1 MSRTKG
7 IALPGK
13 SMEEA
18 TRNAQRDILPK
29 SPNSPKAVDTA
40 TVKSGAEE
48 SPIVSEPSHKDRNAT
63 HTDDLQCLEAGIDRY
78 TGIKEHGMSV
88 WVVGKVK
95 VKLDELKFRS
105 RNTIGCRAF
114 TNVSSSLSLRST
126 ATSLSRCSRTSRRP
140 AML

>member
-7 IALPGK
+7 IALPDK

-18 TRNAQRDILPK
+18 TRNAQKDFMSK
-29 SPNSPKAVDTA
+29 NPKAVDTA

-48 SPIVSEPSHKDRNAT
+48 SPIVSEPSLMDRTVT
-63 HTDDLQCLEAGIDRY
+63 HTDDLQCLETGIDRY

-114 TNVSSSLSLRST
+114 TNAALEFVLEKYGDELIR
-126 ATSLSRCSRTSRRP
+126 
-140 AML
+140 MFKNK

>member
-18 TRNAQRDILPK
+18 TRNAQKDFLSK
-29 SPNSPKAVDTA
+29 NPKAVDSA
-40 TVKSGAEE
+40 TVKSGTEE
-48 SPIVSEPSHKDRNAT
+48 SPIVSEPSLRDRTAT
-63 HTDDLQCLEAGIDRY
+63 HTDDLQCLEAGIGRY

-114 TNVSSSLSLRST
+114 TNAALEFVLEKYGDELVR
-126 ATSLSRCSRTSRRP
+126 
-140 AML
+140 MFKNK

>member
-18 TRNAQRDILPK
+18 TRNAQKGILPK
-29 SPNSPKAVDTA
+29 SPKVVDTA
-40 TVKSGAEE
+40 PVKSKTEK
-48 SPIVSEPSHKDRNAT
+48 SLSVSEPSPKNKSAT
-63 HTDDLQCLEAGIDRY
+63 PTDDLQCLQAGIEKY

-95 VKLDELKFRS
+95 GKLDELKFRS
-105 RNTIGCRAF
+105 RNKIGCRAF
-114 TNVSSSLSLRST
+114 TNAALEFVLEKYGDEIVKAFKNR
-126 ATSLSRCSRTSRRP
+126 
-140 AML
+140 

>member
-18 TRNAQRDILPK
+18 TRNAQKDFLSK
-29 SPNSPKAVDTA
+29 NPKAVDSA
-40 TVKSGAEE
+40 TVKSGTEE

-63 HTDDLQCLEAGIDRY
+63 HTDDLQCLEAGINRY
-78 TGIKEHGMSV
+78 TGLKEHGMSV

-105 RNTIGCRAF
+105 RNTIGCRTF
-114 TNVSSSLSLRST
+114 TNAALEFVLEKYGDELVKMFKSK
-126 ATSLSRCSRTSRRP
+126 
-140 AML
+140 

>member
-1 MSRTKG
+1 MNQSKG

-18 TRNAQRDILPK
+18 TRNAQRGILPK
-29 SPNSPKAVDTA
+29 SSKAVDTA
-40 TVKSGAEE
+40 TAKSEVE
-48 SPIVSEPSHKDRNAT
+48 KSPSVSGPSTKNKSAT
-63 HTDDLQCLEAGIDRY
+63 HTDDLQCLQDGIDRY

-88 WVVGKVK
+88 WVVEKVK

-114 TNVSSSLSLRST
+114 TNAALEFVLEKYGDELVKMFKT
-126 ATSLSRCSRTSRRP
+126 K
-140 AML
+140 

>member
-18 TRNAQRDILPK
+18 TRNAQKDFLTK
-29 SPNSPKAVDTA
+29 DQKTVDTA

-114 TNVSSSLSLRST
+114 TNAALEFVLEKYGDELVR
-126 ATSLSRCSRTSRRP
+126 
-140 AML
+140 MFKNK

>member
-18 TRNAQRDILPK
+18 TRNAQKDFMSK
-29 SPNSPKAVDTA
+29 NPKAVDSA

-48 SPIVSEPSHKDRNAT
+48 SSSFSEPSHKDKNAT
-63 HTDDLQCLEAGIDRY
+63 HTDDLQCLQAGIDRY

-114 TNVSSSLSLRST
+114 TNAALEFVLDKYGDELVR
-126 ATSLSRCSRTSRRP
+126 
-140 AML
+140 MFKNK

>member
-1 MSRTKG
+1 MNQSKG

-18 TRNAQRDILPK
+18 TRNAQKGILPK
-29 SPNSPKAVDTA
+29 SPKAVNTAPVKSEAEKSPSVSGPSPKNKSA
-40 TVKSGAEE
+40 T
-48 SPIVSEPSHKDRNAT
+48 P
-63 HTDDLQCLEAGIDRY
+63 TDDLQCLQAGIEKY

-114 TNVSSSLSLRST
+114 TNAALEFVLEKYGDELVKMFKSK
-126 ATSLSRCSRTSRRP
+126 
-140 AML
+140 

>member
-18 TRNAQRDILPK
+18 TRNVQKDFLSK
-29 SPNSPKAVDTA
+29 NPKAVDSA

-48 SPIVSEPSHKDRNAT
+48 SPIVSEPSHRDRNAM

-114 TNVSSSLSLRST
+114 TNAALEFVIDKYGDELVR
-126 ATSLSRCSRTSRRP
+126 
-140 AML
+140 MFKNK

>member
-18 TRNAQRDILPK
+18 TRNAQKDFLTK
-29 SPNSPKAVDTA
+29 DQKTVDTA

-63 HTDDLQCLEAGIDRY
+63 HTDDLQCLEAGIGRY

-95 VKLDELKFRS
+95 VKLDELKFHS

-114 TNVSSSLSLRST
+114 TNAALEFVLEKYGDELVR
-126 ATSLSRCSRTSRRP
+126 
-140 AML
+140 MFKNK

>member
-18 TRNAQRDILPK
+18 TRNAQKDFLTK
-29 SPNSPKAVDTA
+29 DQKTVDTA

-114 TNVSSSLSLRST
+114 TNAALEFVLEKYSDELVK
-126 ATSLSRCSRTSRRP
+126 
-140 AML
+140 MFKNK

>member
-1 MSRTKG
+1 MNQSKG

-18 TRNAQRDILPK
+18 TRNAQKNFLSK
-29 SPNSPKAVDTA
+29 NTGSVDTVTIDNNSEKHPTTSAPPLKNRSA
-40 TVKSGAEE
+40 T
-48 SPIVSEPSHKDRNAT
+48 PTN
-63 HTDDLQCLEAGIDRY
+63 DLQCLQAGIEKY

-114 TNVSSSLSLRST
+114 TNAALEFVLEKYGDELIKMFKSK
-126 ATSLSRCSRTSRRP
+126 
-140 AML
+140 

>member
-40 TVKSGAEE
+40 TVKSGAEK

-78 TGIKEHGMSV
+78 TGIHGHQGAWHERM
-88 WVVGKVK
+88 GGRKG
-95 VKLDELKFRS
+95 EGQTR
-105 RNTIGCRAF
+105 RAEVPF
-114 TNVSSSLSLRST
+114 
-126 ATSLSRCSRTSRRP
+126 P
-140 AML
+140 

>member
-18 TRNAQRDILPK
+18 TRNAQKDFLTK
-29 SPNSPKAVDTA
+29 DQKTVDTA

-114 TNVSSSLSLRST
+114 TNAALEFVLEKYGNELVR
-126 ATSLSRCSRTSRRP
+126 
-140 AML
+140 MFKNK

>member
-18 TRNAQRDILPK
+18 TRNAQKDFLTK
-29 SPNSPKAVDTA
+29 DQKTVDTA

-48 SPIVSEPSHKDRNAT
+48 SPIVSEPSQKDRNAT
-63 HTDDLQCLEAGIDRY
+63 HTDDLQCLETGIDRY

-114 TNVSSSLSLRST
+114 TNAALEFVLEKYSDELVK
-126 ATSLSRCSRTSRRP
+126 
-140 AML
+140 MFKNK

>member
-1 MSRTKG
+1 MNQSKG

-18 TRNAQRDILPK
+18 TRNVQKNFLSK
-29 SPNSPKAVDTA
+29 NTGSVDTVIVDNHSEKQPTASAPPPKKRSA
-40 TVKSGAEE
+40 T
-48 SPIVSEPSHKDRNAT
+48 PTN
-63 HTDDLQCLEAGIDRY
+63 DLQCLQAGIEKY

-105 RNTIGCRAF
+105 HNKVGCRAF
-114 TNVSSSLSLRST
+114 TNAALEFVLEKYGDELVK
-126 ATSLSRCSRTSRRP
+126 
-140 AML
+140 MFKNK

>member
-18 TRNAQRDILPK
+18 TRNAQKDFLTK
-29 SPNSPKAVDTA
+29 DQKTVDTA

-63 HTDDLQCLEAGIDRY
+63 HTDDLQCLETGIDRY

-114 TNVSSSLSLRST
+114 TNAALEFVLEKYGDELIKMFKSK
-126 ATSLSRCSRTSRRP
+126 
-140 AML
+140 

>member
-18 TRNAQRDILPK
+18 TRNAQKDFMSK
-29 SPNSPKAVDTA
+29 NQ
-40 TVKSGAEE
+40 

-63 HTDDLQCLEAGIDRY
+63 HTDDLQCLGAGIDRY

-88 WVVGKVK
+88 WVVEKVK

-114 TNVSSSLSLRST
+114 TNAALEFVLEKYSDELVK
-126 ATSLSRCSRTSRRP
+126 
-140 AML
+140 MFKNK

>member
-18 TRNAQRDILPK
+18 TRNAQKDFLK
-29 SPNSPKAVDTA
+29 KDQKTVDTA
-40 TVKSGAEE
+40 TVKSGTEE
-48 SPIVSEPSHKDRNAT
+48 SSIVSEPSLRDRNAT
-63 HTDDLQCLEAGIDRY
+63 HTDDLQCLEAGINRY

-114 TNVSSSLSLRST
+114 TNAALEFVLEKYGDELVK
-126 ATSLSRCSRTSRRP
+126 
-140 AML
+140 MFKNK

>member
-1 MSRTKG
+1 MNQSKG

-18 TRNAQRDILPK
+18 TRNAQKGILPK
-29 SPNSPKAVDTA
+29 SPKVVDTA
-40 TVKSGAEE
+40 PVKSKTEK
-48 SPIVSEPSHKDRNAT
+48 SLSVSEPSPKNNSAT
-63 HTDDLQCLEAGIDRY
+63 PTDDLQCLQAGIEKY

-114 TNVSSSLSLRST
+114 TNAALEFVLEKYGDEIVKAFKNR
-126 ATSLSRCSRTSRRP
+126 
-140 AML
+140 

>member
-1 MSRTKG
+1 MNQSKG

-18 TRNAQRDILPK
+18 TRNAQKNFLTKDQ
-29 SPNSPKAVDTA
+29 KAVETA

-48 SPIVSEPSHKDRNAT
+48 SSTFSRPSSKDRAVT
-63 HTDDLQCLEAGIDRY
+63 HTDDLQCLQAGIDRY

-114 TNVSSSLSLRST
+114 TNAALEFVLDKYGDELVK
-126 ATSLSRCSRTSRRP
+126 
-140 AML
+140 MFKNK

>member
-18 TRNAQRDILPK
+18 TRNAQKDFLSK
-29 SPNSPKAVDTA
+29 NPKAVDSA

-63 HTDDLQCLEAGIDRY
+63 HTDDLQCLQAGIEKY
-78 TGIKEHGMSV
+78 PGIKEHGMSV
-88 WVVGKVK
+88 WVAGKVK

-114 TNVSSSLSLRST
+114 TNAALEFVLEKYGDELIKMFKSK
-126 ATSLSRCSRTSRRP
+126 
-140 AML
+140 

>member
-18 TRNAQRDILPK
+18 TRNAQKDFLTK
-29 SPNSPKAVDTA
+29 DQKTVDTA

-48 SPIVSEPSHKDRNAT
+48 SPIVSEPSHRDRNAT

-114 TNVSSSLSLRST
+114 TNAALEFVLEKYGDELVK
-126 ATSLSRCSRTSRRP
+126 
-140 AML
+140 MFKNK

>member
-18 TRNAQRDILPK
+18 TRNVQKDFLSK
-29 SPNSPKAVDTA
+29 NPKAVDSA
-40 TVKSGAEE
+40 TVKSGTEE
-48 SPIVSEPSHKDRNAT
+48 SPIVSEPSHKDRIAT
-63 HTDDLQCLEAGIDRY
+63 HTDDLQCLETGIDRY

-114 TNVSSSLSLRST
+114 TNAALKLVFE
-126 ATSLSRCSRTSRRP
+126 
-140 AML
+140 

>member
-18 TRNAQRDILPK
+18 TRNAQKDFMSK
-29 SPNSPKAVDTA
+29 NPKAVDSA
-40 TVKSGAEE
+40 TVKSGTEE
-48 SPIVSEPSHKDRNAT
+48 SHIVSEPSHRDRNAT
-63 HTDDLQCLEAGIDRY
+63 HTDDLQCLQAGIDRY

-88 WVVGKVK
+88 WVVEKVK

-114 TNVSSSLSLRST
+114 TDAALEFVLEKYGDELVRMFKNK
-126 ATSLSRCSRTSRRP
+126 
-140 AML
+140 

>member
-1 MSRTKG
+1 MNRTKG

-18 TRNAQRDILPK
+18 TRNAQKDFLTK
-29 SPNSPKAVDTA
+29 DQKTVDTA
-40 TVKSGAEE
+40 PVKSKTEK
-48 SPIVSEPSHKDRNAT
+48 SLSVSEPSPKNKSAT
-63 HTDDLQCLEAGIDRY
+63 PTDDLQCLQAGIEKY

-114 TNVSSSLSLRST
+114 TNAALEFVLEKYGDERGK
-126 ATSLSRCSRTSRRP
+126 
-140 AML
+140 MFKNK

>member
-1 MSRTKG
+1 MNRTKG

-40 TVKSGAEE
+40 TVKSGAEK

-114 TNVSSSLSLRST
+114 TNAALEFVLEKYGDELVK
-126 ATSLSRCSRTSRRP
+126 
-140 AML
+140 MFKNK

>member
-18 TRNAQRDILPK
+18 TRNAQKDFLTK
-29 SPNSPKAVDTA
+29 DQKTVDTA

-114 TNVSSSLSLRST
+114 TNAALEFVLEKYGDELIR
-126 ATSLSRCSRTSRRP
+126 
-140 AML
+140 MFKNK

>member
-7 IALPGK
+7 IALPSK

-18 TRNAQRDILPK
+18 TRNAQKDFMSK
-29 SPNSPKAVDTA
+29 NPKAVDSA
-40 TVKSGAEE
+40 TVKGGTEE
-48 SPIVSEPSHKDRNAT
+48 SPIVSEPSLRDRTAT

-78 TGIKEHGMSV
+78 TSIKEHGMSV

-105 RNTIGCRAF
+105 RNMIGCRAF
-114 TNVSSSLSLRST
+114 TNAALEFVLEKYGDELVK
-126 ATSLSRCSRTSRRP
+126 
-140 AML
+140 MFKNK

>member
-18 TRNAQRDILPK
+18 TRNAQKDFMSK
-29 SPNSPKAVDTA
+29 NPKAVDTA
-40 TVKSGAEE
+40 TVKSGAEK
-48 SPIVSEPSHKDRNAT
+48 SPVVSEPSHKDRNAT
-63 HTDDLQCLEAGIDRY
+63 HTDDLQCLQAGIDRY

-88 WVVGKVK
+88 WVVEKVK

-114 TNVSSSLSLRST
+114 TNAALEFVLDKYGDELVR
-126 ATSLSRCSRTSRRP
+126 
-140 AML
+140 MFKNK

>member
-18 TRNAQRDILPK
+18 TRNAQKDFLSK
-29 SPNSPKAVDTA
+29 NPKAVDSA

-48 SPIVSEPSHKDRNAT
+48 PPIVSEPSHRDRTAT
-63 HTDDLQCLEAGIDRY
+63 LTDDLQCLEAGIDRY

-105 RNTIGCRAF
+105 RNKVGCRAF
-114 TNVSSSLSLRST
+114 TNAALEFVLEKYGDEIVKAFKSK
-126 ATSLSRCSRTSRRP
+126 
-140 AML
+140 

>member
-18 TRNAQRDILPK
+18 TRNAQKDFLSK
-29 SPNSPKAVDTA
+29 NPKAVDSA
-40 TVKSGAEE
+40 TVKSGTEE
-48 SPIVSEPSHKDRNAT
+48 SPIVSEPSLRDRTAT
-63 HTDDLQCLEAGIDRY
+63 HTDDLQCLEAGIGRY

-114 TNVSSSLSLRST
+114 TNAALEFVLEKYGDELIR
-126 ATSLSRCSRTSRRP
+126 
-140 AML
+140 MFKNK

>member
-18 TRNAQRDILPK
+18 TRNAQKDFLSK
-29 SPNSPKAVDTA
+29 NPKAVDSA
-40 TVKSGAEE
+40 TVKIGAEE

-114 TNVSSSLSLRST
+114 TNAALEFVLEKYGDELVKMFK
-126 ATSLSRCSRTSRRP
+126 TSRQP
-140 AML
+140 KMQ

>member
-18 TRNAQRDILPK
+18 TRNAQKDFLSK
-29 SPNSPKAVDTA
+29 DQKTVDTA
-40 TVKSGAEE
+40 TVKSGTEE
-48 SPIVSEPSHKDRNAT
+48 SPIVSEPSLRDRTAT

-114 TNVSSSLSLRST
+114 TNAALEFVLEKYGDELVR
-126 ATSLSRCSRTSRRP
+126 
-140 AML
+140 MFKNK